1 MQFQI
6 ACGHTVPVQPWTC
19 WLRLIHE
26 PCGQCERD
34 AIIARF
40 NIPQTGDAGNGHEA
54 DTSITTEN
62 DASGRP

>member
-6 ACGHTVPVQPWTC
+6 ACGHTVQVQPWTC

-34 AIIARF
+34 AIVARF
-40 NIPQTGDAGNGHEA
+40 QNIPQTGDVDDGRNA
-54 DTSITTEN
+54 DTSTTTEN
-62 DASGRP
+62 EPTG